1 MTGKKSYFV
10 TFLSFPIVYYKSKVG
25 AAGYRTPYLSH
36 AKRALYHLS
45 YSPDYHTS
53 ENINYIYDLKLLVNY
68 FDIDSDREENSLISK
83 VKLLLSFLSKRI
95 LKNSASKS
103 GGKTTKNIFPDGE
116 SNPGRRGESA
126 ES

>member
-53 ENINYIYDLKLLVNY
+53 ENINYIYDLNLLVNY
-68 FDIDSDREENSLISK
+68 FDIDIDREENSLISK
-83 VKLLLSFLSKRI
+83 VKLLLSFLS
-95 LKNSASKS
+95 
-103 GGKTTKNIFPDGE
+103 
-116 SNPGRRGESA
+116 
-126 ES
+126 